1 MATISKSWGSE
12 TTIMNA
18 VSVTTG
24 SWSDDV
30 DLETS
35 GYEGA
40 HVTVDADFPG
50 SPTDHLVVEIRG
62 SLDGTNYDDTAL
74 SSFQIDKGTDPNQ
87 VSFIVKD
94 LAHFK
99 LFCKRSGST
108 DTITVTA
115 KFQPWRYGSA

>member
-1 MATISKSWGSE
+1 MATLSKSWTSE

-40 HVTVDADFPG
+40 HVTVDADFQA
-50 SPTDHLVVEIRG
+50 SPTDNLIVEIRA
-62 SLDGTNYDDTAL
+62 SLDGTNYDDTPL
-74 SSFQIDKGTDPNQ
+74 ISLTIDKTTDPNQ
-87 VSFIVKD
+87 VSFIIADV
-94 LAHFK
+94 ANFK
-99 LFCKRSGST
+99 LFCKRSGTT

-115 KFQPWRYGSA
+115 KYQAWRYASA

>member
-1 MATISKSWGSE
+1 MATISKSWSSE

-24 SWSDDV
+24 SYSSAV
-30 DLETS
+30 DLETN

-40 HVTVDADFPG
+40 HVTVDADFPT
-50 SPTDHLVVEIRG
+50 SPTDDLEVYVQA
-62 SLDGTNYDDTAL
+62 SLDGSTWDDTAIT
-74 SSFQIDKGTDPNQ
+74 SFVIDNGTDPNQ

-94 LAHFK
+94 VAHFR
-99 LFCKRSGST
+99 LYCKRSGST

-115 KFQPWRYGSA
+115 KYQAWRYQST

>member
-18 VSVTTG
+18 VGVTTG
-24 SWSDDV
+24 SWSSNV

-35 GYEGA
+35 GYEGT
-40 HVTVDADFPG
+40 HVTVDADFPA
-50 SPTDHLVVEIRG
+50 SPTDNLIVEVRA

-74 SSFQIDKGTDPNQ
+74 SSFTIDKGTDPNQ

-94 LAHFK
+94 VAHFK
-99 LFCKRSGST
+99 LYCKRDGST

-115 KFQPWRYGSA
+115 KCQPWRFTSA

>member
-12 TTIMNA
+12 STIMDT

-24 SWSDDV
+24 SSSSDV
-30 DLETS
+30 DLETL

-40 HVTVDADFPG
+40 HVTVDADFP
-50 SPTDHLVVEIRG
+50 STPTDNLIVEVLA

-74 SSFQIDKGTDPNQ
+74 FGFTIDKGTDPNQ
-87 VSFIVKD
+87 VSFVVKD
-94 LAHFK
+94 VAHFK
-99 LFCKRSGST
+99 LYCKRDGST

-115 KFQPWRYGSA
+115 KVQPWRYQSA

>member
-12 TTIMNA
+12 STIMNA

-24 SWSDDV
+24 SWSSDV
-30 DLETS
+30 DLETN

-40 HVTVDADFPG
+40 HVVVDADFPS
-50 SPTDHLVVEIRG
+50 SPTDNLIVEVRG
-62 SLDGTNYDDTAL
+62 SLDGTNCDDTAL
-74 SSFQIDKGTDPNQ
+74 FSFTIDKGTDPNQ
-87 VSFIVKD
+87 VSFVVKD

-99 LFCKRSGST
+99 LYCKRDGST

-115 KFQPWRYGSA
+115 KVQPWRYQSA

>member
-1 MATISKSWGSE
+1 MATISRSFASE
-12 TTIMNA
+12 ATIMNA

-24 SWSDDV
+24 SASSDV

-50 SPTDHLVVEIRG
+50 SPTDDLIVEVQG
-62 SLDGTNYDDTAL
+62 SLDGTNYDDTPMQK
-74 SSFQIDKGTDPNQ
+74 FTIDNGTDPNQ
-87 VSFIVKD
+87 ASFVVRD
-94 LAHFK
+94 VLHFR
-99 LFCKRSGST
+99 LYCYRSGST

-115 KFQPWRYGSA
+115 KHQRYYWDST